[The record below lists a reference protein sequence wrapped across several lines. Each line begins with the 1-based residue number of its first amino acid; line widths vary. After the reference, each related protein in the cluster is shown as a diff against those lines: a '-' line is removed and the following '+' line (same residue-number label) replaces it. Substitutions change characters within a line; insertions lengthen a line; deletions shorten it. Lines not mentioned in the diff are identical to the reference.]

1 MVTRFELAA
10 VLRDACSVAKAQE
23 RGPQDK
29 ACGVAAMKQTTTVL
43 ALLLALAPPAL
54 AQFPDGK
61 GWDETL
67 AAARAEGKV
76 AVAGPPDTLV
86 RQALP
91 AAFRA
96 RYGIALEYIS
106 ARSTDSAIRLR
117 AERAAG
123 IYAVDAAIAGIQTM
137 ATVYYREKMLDP
149 LRPVLILPEVVE
161 GSHWKKGM
169 LWFADPEQ
177 EYVLR
182 IFNTVN
188 RAFTINSNE
197 VKPDELKFHR
207 NLLDPKWKGR
217 ISFMDPTVSGTGSNQ
232 AAQLYA
238 QLGEDFVRRLFI
250 DQKPMISRDRRQLT
264 DGLARGTYPIAFGAE
279 DGELQRLRKE
289 GLPVTAMYGLEDM
302 QGSLSSGDEL
312 ALFNHAPHPNAARI
326 FVNWMAGQEG
336 VEVFGHAL
344 AMVPARNDVDESVY
358 LPQIIPRSGVD
369 YFDPSSWDFT
379 VTTKEQ
385 IRLRMKVLLQGR

>member
-1 MVTRFELAA
+1 
-10 VLRDACSVAKAQE
+10 
-23 RGPQDK
+23 
-29 ACGVAAMKQTTTVL
+29 
-43 ALLLALAPPAL
+43 
-54 AQFPDGK
+54 
-61 GWDETL
+61 
-67 AAARAEGKV
+67 
-76 AVAGPPDTLV
+76 
-86 RQALP
+86 
-91 AAFRA
+91 
-96 RYGIALEYIS
+96 
-106 ARSTDSAIRLR
+106 
-117 AERAAG
+117 
-123 IYAVDAAIAGIQTM
+123 
-137 ATVYYREKMLDP
+137 MLDP

-188 RAFTINSNE
+188 RAVTINTNE

-207 NLLDPKWKGR
+207 DLLDPKWKGR

-326 FVNWMAGQEG
+326 FVNWMAGKEG

-358 LPQIIPRSGVD
+358 LPQIIPRRGVD

>member
-1 MVTRFELAA
+1 
-10 VLRDACSVAKAQE
+10 
-23 RGPQDK
+23 
-29 ACGVAAMKQTTTVL
+29 MKQTIIILTLL
-43 ALLLALAPPAL
+43 ALLPPPAL

-61 GWDETL
+61 SWDETL

-76 AVAGPPDTLV
+76 VVAGPPDTQV

-91 AAFRA
+91 AAFKA

-106 ARSTDSAIRLR
+106 ARSTDSATRLR

-149 LRPVLILPEVVE
+149 LRGVLILPEVAD
-161 GSHWKKGM
+161 GSHWKKGT
-169 LWFADPEQ
+169 LWFSDPEQ
-177 EYVLR
+177 DYVLR

-188 RAFTINSNE
+188 RAFTINTNE
-197 VKPDELKFHR
+197 VKPEQLKFHR
-207 NLLDPKWKGR
+207 DLLDPRWKGR

-326 FVNWMAGQEG
+326 FVNWMASREG
-336 VEVFGHAL
+336 VEIFGHAL

-358 LPQIIPRSGVD
+358 IPQIIPSPGVA

-379 VTTKEQ
+379 VTKKEQ
-385 IRLRMKVLLQGR
+385 IRLGMKELLRGR

>member
-1 MVTRFELAA
+1 
-10 VLRDACSVAKAQE
+10 
-23 RGPQDK
+23 
-29 ACGVAAMKQTTTVL
+29 MKQTIIIL
-43 ALLLALAPPAL
+43 ALLALLPPPAL

-61 GWDETL
+61 SWDETL

-76 AVAGPPDTLV
+76 VVVGPPDTQV

-91 AAFRA
+91 AAFKA

-106 ARSTDSAIRLR
+106 ARSTDSATRLR

-149 LRPVLILPEVVE
+149 LRGVLILPEVAD
-161 GSHWKKGM
+161 GSHWKKGT
-169 LWFADPEQ
+169 LWFSDPEQ
-177 EYVLR
+177 DYVLR

-188 RAFTINSNE
+188 RAFTINTNE
-197 VKPDELKFHR
+197 VKPEQLKFHR
-207 NLLDPKWKGR
+207 DLLDPRWKGR

-326 FVNWMAGQEG
+326 FVNWMASREG
-336 VEVFGHAL
+336 VEIFGHAL

-358 LPQIIPRSGVD
+358 IPQIIPRPGVA

-379 VTTKEQ
+379 VTKKEQ
-385 IRLRMKVLLQGR
+385 IRLGLKELLRGR

>member
-1 MVTRFELAA
+1 M
-10 VLRDACSVAKAQE
+10 
-23 RGPQDK
+23 
-29 ACGVAAMKQTTTVL
+29 AAMKRTTSVL

-61 GWDETL
+61 SWDETL

-76 AVAGPPDTLV
+76 VVAGPPDTQV

-106 ARSTDSAIRLR
+106 ARSTDSATRLR

-137 ATVYYREKMLDP
+137 ATVYYREKMLEP

-161 GSHWKKGM
+161 GSHWKKGK
-169 LWFADPEQ
+169 LWFSDPEQ

-182 IFNTVN
+182 TFNTVN
-188 RAFTINSNE
+188 RAFTINTDE
-197 VKPDELKFHR
+197 VRPDELRFHR
-207 NLLDPKWKGR
+207 DLLDPKWKGR

-238 QLGEDFVRRLFI
+238 QLGEDFL
-250 DQKPMISRDRRQLT
+250 RQL
-264 DGLARGTYPIAFGAE
+264 FHCC
-279 DGELQRLRKE
+279 
-289 GLPVTAMYGLEDM
+289 PV
-302 QGSLSSGDEL
+302 
-312 ALFNHAPHPNAARI
+312 
-326 FVNWMAGQEG
+326 
-336 VEVFGHAL
+336 
-344 AMVPARNDVDESVY
+344 
-358 LPQIIPRSGVD
+358 
-369 YFDPSSWDFT
+369 
-379 VTTKEQ
+379 K
-385 IRLRMKVLLQGR
+385 

>member
-1 MVTRFELAA
+1 
-10 VLRDACSVAKAQE
+10 
-23 RGPQDK
+23 
-29 ACGVAAMKQTTTVL
+29 MKQTITIVM
-43 ALLLALAPPAL
+43 LLLFGVFPAL

-61 GWDETL
+61 TWDEAL
-67 AAARAEGKV
+67 AAARAEGRV
-76 AVAGPPDTLV
+76 VVAGPPDTQV

-91 AAFRA
+91 AAFKA
-96 RYGIALEYIS
+96 RYGITLEYIS
-106 ARSTDSAIRLR
+106 ARSTDSATRLR

-137 ATVYYREKMLDP
+137 ATVYYREKMLAP
-149 LRPVLILPEVVE
+149 LRSALILPEVVD
-161 GSHWKKGM
+161 GAHWKKGM
-169 LWFADPEQ
+169 LWFSDPEQ

-188 RAFTINSNE
+188 RAFTINTNE
-197 VKPDELKFHR
+197 VKPEDLKFHR
-207 NLLDPKWKGR
+207 DLLDPKWKGR

-238 QLGEDFVRRLFI
+238 QLGEDFVKHLFI

-279 DGELQRLRKE
+279 DGEPQRLRKE
-289 GLPVTAMYGLEDM
+289 SLPVTAMYGLEDM

-326 FVNWMAGQEG
+326 FVNWMASREG
-336 VEVFGHAL
+336 VGIFGHAL
-344 AMVPARNDVDESVY
+344 AMVPARDDVDESVY
-358 LPQIIPRSGVD
+358 IPQIIPRPGVE

-385 IRLRMKVLLQGR
+385 IRLGMKELLRGR